1 VAETF
6 LILWGFLMVLMVAGI
21 VANVRR
27 KRALAAM
34 AAVRRWELTKNDRR
48 LPGTFGG
55 RPFTTGHA
63 RVARIVLRGR
73 HDGRAILVIDY
84 EYKTPGSDGDDT
96 HRYWA
101 ACVDDLPAWLPLMEV
116 VPRTSR
122 DGKQAWPGVLL
133 GAPEFVRGDPAF
145 DQRYRVTATD
155 HRLAAD
161 VLGPQVLSLVAAWP
175 DFSWRIEGSRLLTWG
190 KGTVKPHWVQTS
202 LNMLVALAEAVP
214 DEVWR
219 TARGENPA

>member
-1 VAETF
+1 VAETL

-34 AAVRRWELTKNDRR
+34 AALRRWELTKNDRG

-55 RPFTTGHA
+55 RPFASGHG

-96 HRYWA
+96 HRYWV
-101 ACVDDLPAWLPLMEV
+101 ACVDDLPIPLPAMEV
-116 VPRTSR
+116 VARASR
-122 DGKQAWPGVLL
+122 ADSRIGPGILL

-145 DQRYRVTATD
+145 DQRYQVTATD
-155 HRLAAD
+155 HRIAAD
-161 VLGPQVLSLVAAWP
+161 VLGPRLLHLVASWP

-202 LNMLVALAEAVP
+202 LNMLVALAEAIP

-219 TARGENPA
+219 TARG